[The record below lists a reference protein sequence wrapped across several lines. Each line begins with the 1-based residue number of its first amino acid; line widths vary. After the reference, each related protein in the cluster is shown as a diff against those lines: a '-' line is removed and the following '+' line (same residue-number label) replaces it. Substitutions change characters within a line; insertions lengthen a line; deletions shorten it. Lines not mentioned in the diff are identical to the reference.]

1 MGMKDSMFRYAD
13 GVDKLLM
20 LLGTLGSI
28 GDGLQHPL
36 SMYILSDVINSYG
49 STSGS
54 LTNDDVDKVITIIY
68 VDVKDNVVLFMIY
81 EIQLKIIKL
90 QNSHGNT
97 MDTQIMIQQHDGTQN
112 MNGKMI
118 IKYMKTS

>member
-1 MGMKDSMFRYAD
+1 MGMKDSMFRCAD

-49 STSGS
+49 SASGS

-81 EIQLKIIKL
+81 KIQLKIIKSANL
-90 QNSHGNT
+90 PLHNESGNKRNIVVFT
-97 MDTQIMIQQHDGTQN
+97 ICMLLFIL
-112 MNGKMI
+112 
-118 IKYMKTS
+118 